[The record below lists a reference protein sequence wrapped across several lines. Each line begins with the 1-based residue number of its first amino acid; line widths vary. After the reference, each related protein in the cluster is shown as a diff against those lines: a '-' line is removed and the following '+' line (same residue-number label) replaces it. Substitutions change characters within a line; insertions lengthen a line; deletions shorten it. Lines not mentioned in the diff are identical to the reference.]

1 MADRYGIAFNA
12 NNPAET
18 AAKLRAAGHQVAD
31 PGKSNH
37 ETGMAIDVYADNKLN
52 PVTPEQEKILN
63 ANGWYSAGIP
73 GDA

>member
-12 NNPAET
+12 SNPAET
-18 AAKLRAAGHQVAD
+18 AQKLRNAGHQVAD

-37 ETGMAIDVYADNKLN
+37 ESGMAIDVYGSSKLDA
-52 PVTPEQEKILN
+52 VTPSQEKILN

-73 GDA
+73 